1 MNHSLIERTRA
12 GSTDGR
18 LFKAEEA
25 DVFPGAVL
33 RMVDSNGDS
42 SPFSDFVVL
51 AVKGP
56 PPASG
61 PNMSPVGA
69 NLGYVEVTLARP
81 YLYASGTGTT
91 CPSALTGVETLKVT
105 MDSITTAGSLF
116 RAVITSLGKPH
127 DFSR

>member
-1 MNHSLIERTRA
+1 MEQRSERA
-12 GSTDGR
+12 GKTDGR
-18 LFKAEEA
+18 LFPASEA

-51 AVKGP
+51 RVAPPDLARFAV
-56 PPASG
+56 
-61 PNMSPVGA
+61 
-69 NLGYVEVTLARP
+69 VEVTLARP

-105 MDSITTAGSLF
+105 MDSLTGACSIF
-116 RAVITSLGKPH
+116 RAVITSLGTPH

>member
-33 RMVDSNGDS
+33 RMVGPNGDS

-51 AVKGP
+51 RVAPPDLARFAV
-56 PPASG
+56 
-61 PNMSPVGA
+61 
-69 NLGYVEVTLARP
+69 VEVTLARP

-105 MDSITTAGSLF
+105 MDAILREWSLF
-116 RAVITSLGKPH
+116 RAVVTSLGKPH